1 MWADEEDHDEE
12 PRAQG
17 PPAKR
22 FGNETDDVYKT
33 APAYTQQA
41 PSSRRR
47 DDRRDDRRGG
57 GGGSYGS
64 HSSFSSTRDNR
75 ERGSKNYHVE
85 PVPEEPP
92 FSVYVS
98 NVPYEMQ
105 DKECEEFLSS
115 CGAIVDLKV
124 NRWQDR
130 ARGATVEFAEK
141 AGLLKA
147 LELDGN
153 DLGGRPARVSV
164 AHRPRGR
171 DRSWSGGAQGMNH
184 GTGRSKQYQERGGAA
199 GRGGDLPS
207 EPDAASLASRPKLNL
222 KPRSAKPVDGGSSSS
237 GGNSSSI
244 FGSAR
249 PVDSSK
255 KLEEVET
262 KISEEK
268 EKIKQEVEASAV
280 GKASDS
286 GDGFSRPKRAQREG
300 GFKSTY
306 NAGGRQEKQKPAPSA
321 DGFHVP
327 KHVQR
332 KEKDGDDAEESKGVE
347 TSVNA
352 FDLLNM
358 DDE

>member
-164 AHRPRGR
+164 
-171 DRSWSGGAQGMNH
+171 
-184 GTGRSKQYQERGGAA
+184 
-199 GRGGDLPS
+199 
-207 EPDAASLASRPKLNL
+207 
-222 KPRSAKPVDGGSSSS
+222 
-237 GGNSSSI
+237 
-244 FGSAR
+244 
-249 PVDSSK
+249 
-255 KLEEVET
+255 
-262 KISEEK
+262 
-268 EKIKQEVEASAV
+268 
-280 GKASDS
+280 
-286 GDGFSRPKRAQREG
+286 
-300 GFKSTY
+300 
-306 NAGGRQEKQKPAPSA
+306 
-321 DGFHVP
+321 
-327 KHVQR
+327 
-332 KEKDGDDAEESKGVE
+332 
-347 TSVNA
+347 
-352 FDLLNM
+352 
-358 DDE
+358 